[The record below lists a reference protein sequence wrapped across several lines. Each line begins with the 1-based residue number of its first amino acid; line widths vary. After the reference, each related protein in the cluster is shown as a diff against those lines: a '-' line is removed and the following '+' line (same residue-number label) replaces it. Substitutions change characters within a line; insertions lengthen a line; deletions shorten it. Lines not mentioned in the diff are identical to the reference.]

1 MAVTMTD
8 SKENIMGTMSEGRLL
23 LKMALP
29 MIFSVLVSSLYNIV
43 DSIFVGRL
51 GSARRCEGRDDEEAA
66 NAFFTASV
74 FLMIVLAS
82 LLWVLFALFH
92 DAVFI
97 FSARLRKSFRK

>member
-51 GSARRCEGRDDEEAA
+51 GGAAFCVGAARRCEG
-66 NAFFTASV
+66 
-74 FLMIVLAS
+74 
-82 LLWVLFALFH
+82 
-92 DAVFI
+92 
-97 FSARLRKSFRK
+97 AR